1 MVPEVCQLADAERSP
16 MPAIQY
22 ENRGLLGDHLLKVPY
37 FTASIE
43 KLEIWGNVSHPRN
56 ARTISWSVVFHGG
69 ILDAI
74 THSN

>member
-1 MVPEVCQLADAERSP
+1 

-56 ARTISWSVVFHGG
+56 APTQSTSFAFVESHEHFVYHWLALRMV
-69 ILDAI
+69 
-74 THSN
+74 